1 MAQKERYFRTST
13 SPLAVAESV
22 ALTPFTVSQAFE
34 SALIV
39 ASKRPTCP
47 PRTSTAV
54 SNFSNNLPPPLMP
67 PSLSFV
73 AVVAETNVGFLYGI
87 SCGKRLRFR
96 VFLMFVPSLSWQND
110 RLEPKH
116 WRFSHLSVGESAGRP
131 GQPLPH
137 RRLVLRVNVACAH
150 V

>member
-47 PRTSTAV
+47 PLTSTAV

-67 PSLSFV
+67 SSLSFV
-73 AVVAETNVGFLYGI
+73 AIAVVAETNVGFLYGI
-87 SCGKRLRFR
+87 SCGKRLQP
-96 VFLMFVPSLSWQND
+96 FLSFPYVCP
-110 RLEPKH
+110 E
-116 WRFSHLSVGESAGRP
+116 SVLAK
-131 GQPLPH
+131 
-137 RRLVLRVNVACAH
+137 
-150 V
+150 